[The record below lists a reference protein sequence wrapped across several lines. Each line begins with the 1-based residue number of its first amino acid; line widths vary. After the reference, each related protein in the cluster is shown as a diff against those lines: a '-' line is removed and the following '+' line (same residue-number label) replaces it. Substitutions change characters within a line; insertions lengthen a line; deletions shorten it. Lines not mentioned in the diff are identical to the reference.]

1 MAIQSPLGNRAT
13 TILDFI
19 GNAFGMKDEEEK
31 RRQAGAVIG
40 APIQPPSLQVGP
52 MQFGEPQNMEQLQVQ
67 QRMQE
72 QNARMMQSPMPQ
84 QQTSVKLPD
93 LGTKETELKA
103 ADAAVRQMA
112 AGGDQDPG
120 FMDKV
125 KNYFGDEGNMLR
137 LAMAFNTMRLN
148 PDQQLAAYAAKRLE
162 TIQKGKLAEGG
173 AKAIAQQLFKMGY
186 KDYAIQA
193 LRNPSMASAIYEQVI
208 QKDLAPGAADT
219 VSGVQ
224 YDKDGK
230 AYIVRT
236 PKAGGKPTVEY
247 LGTSRT
253 SDVDKANL
261 ESQALREKGN
271 WELSIKKSEE
281 AMNKADNARG
291 MVDQYQIALDAAM
304 AAQAEGRDVGG
315 ILKSRLPSFNEQTA
329 AFRSAANTLGIG
341 VINSATFGALSEK
354 ELQLAMS
361 TAIDQ
366 NLSGQDL
373 INHIKAKKAATQK
386 LYYAMLEEAQLMA
399 SMPYNE
405 YIQNRADREKENR
418 KYMNMDAPS
427 IMTEEQKKAW
437 AVMSPAE
444 RKAFI
449 EAGNQ

>member
-19 GNAFGMKDEEEK
+19 GNAFGIKDEEEE
-31 RRQAGAVIG
+31 RRQAGAVVG

-52 MQFGEPQNMEQLQVQ
+52 MQFGEPQSMEQLQVQ
-67 QRMQE
+67 QQMQE
-72 QNARMMQSPMPQ
+72 QNARMPQ
-84 QQTSVKLPD
+84 IGQQTAVNLPD

-193 LRNPSMASAIYEQVI
+193 LRNPSMASSIYEQVI

-224 YDKDGK
+224 YDKDNK
-230 AYIVRT
+230 AYVVRT
-236 PKAGGKPTVEY
+236 PKAGGESTIQY
-247 LGTSRT
+247 LGTTRT
-253 SDVDKANL
+253 GPREVA
-261 ESQALREKGN
+261 EIEGQALREKGN

-291 MVDQYQIALDAAM
+291 MVDQYDIALKAAEQ
-304 AAQAEGRDVGG
+304 AQAEGTDVGG

-366 NLSGQDL
+366 NLYGQDL
-373 INHIKAKKAATQK
+373 INHIKAKRAATQK
-386 LYYAMLEEAQLMA
+386 LYYAMLEEAQMMA
-399 SMPYNE
+399 TMPYNE
-405 YIQNRADREKENR
+405 YIQNRAEREKDNR

-427 IMTEEQKKAW
+427 VMTDEQKKAW